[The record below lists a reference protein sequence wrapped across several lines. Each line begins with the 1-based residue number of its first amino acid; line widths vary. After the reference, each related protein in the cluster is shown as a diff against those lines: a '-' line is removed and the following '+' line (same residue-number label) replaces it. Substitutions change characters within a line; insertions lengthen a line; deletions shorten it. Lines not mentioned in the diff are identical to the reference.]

1 MYNYLRELHRQFCPE
16 ADCPAQRKE
25 LVSLQSEL
33 KNHLGQEDWGE
44 ALPVAEQAS
53 PNRGSAPVGGHASG
67 REPVGT
73 TVSNIGAAGFRTA
86 HSILCELEAQG
97 GYSYEEEETKR
108 ICREIGRGK
117 EGANE

>member
-33 KNHLGQEDWGE
+33 KNHLGQEERKLLLRLLDTQDILNYE
-44 ALPVAEQAS
+44 TSLES
-53 PNRGSAPVGGHASG
+53 F
-67 REPVGT
+67 T
-73 TVSNIGAAGFRTA
+73 AGFRTA

>member
-33 KNHLGQEDWGE
+33 KNHLVQEDWGE

-53 PNRGSAPVGGHASG
+53 PNRGSALVGGHTGG

-73 TVSNIGAAGFRTA
+73 TVSNSGTIGGHLRWPGIVLPRRCYT
-86 HSILCELEAQG
+86 E
-97 GYSYEEEETKR
+97 KR
-108 ICREIGRGK
+108 ICQEIGRGK
-117 EGANE
+117 EGTNE

>member
-1 MYNYLRELHRQFCPE
+1 MYNYLRELHRQFCSE
-16 ADCPAQRKE
+16 ADCPAQRNE

-33 KNHLGQEDWGE
+33 KNHLGQEERKLLLRLLDTQDILNYE
-44 ALPVAEQAS
+44 TSLES
-53 PNRGSAPVGGHASG
+53 F
-67 REPVGT
+67 
-73 TVSNIGAAGFRTA
+73 AAGFRTA
-86 HSILCELEAQG
+86 HSILCELEARG

>member
-33 KNHLGQEDWGE
+33 KNHLGQEERKLLLRLLDTQDIINYE
-44 ALPVAEQAS
+44 TSLS
-53 PNRGSAPVGGHASG
+53 SF
-67 REPVGT
+67 
-73 TVSNIGAAGFRTA
+73 AAGFHTA
-86 HSILCELEAQG
+86 HRIFCELEAHG
-97 GYSYEEEETKR
+97 RYSYEEEETKR
-108 ICREIGRGK
+108 ICQENGRGK